1 MEPDASL
8 PVVVIGAGPVGLAA
22 AAHLLERGL
31 EPLVLEAGDGPGA
44 AIRAWGHIRLF
55 STWRYN
61 IDAAARR
68 LLEHDGGWDAPR
80 ETRLPYGTELV
91 DDYLAPLAALPELRG
106 RIRYGNRVTGVV
118 RGESGFLVR
127 HDGGGSPGHDD
138 GGGLPARAVID
149 ASGTWDTPNPA
160 GGAGLP
166 AVGESA
172 ARAAGLVTG
181 PLPDVPGADAGRF
194 AGRTVLVLGSGHS
207 AANTLLSLGRVRQKH
222 PETRILWAIRRPADP
237 ARLYGGGTADQLPAR
252 GQLGASLR
260 RFVENGDIELVDSFA
275 TARLDVVREGAVEGT
290 PTGNAERAKPLRVT
304 AADGR
309 TLAVDVVVPCTGF
322 RPDLAPLAGLRLDLD
337 EAVQAP
343 RGLGPLIDPEFH
355 SCGTVPAHGERLL
368 AHPEPAFYIAGMKS
382 YGRAPTFLM
391 ATGYEQVRSLA
402 AALAGDRAGA
412 DRLQLDLPQT
422 GACST
427 DSGGSAGRPAGSV
440 AG

>member
-1 MEPDASL
+1 M
-8 PVVVIGAGPVGLAA
+8 
-22 AAHLLERGL
+22 
-31 EPLVLEAGDGPGA
+31 
-44 AIRAWGHIRLF
+44 
-55 STWRYN
+55 
-61 IDAAARR
+61 
-68 LLEHDGGWDAPR
+68 
-80 ETRLPYGTELV
+80 
-91 DDYLAPLAALPELRG
+91 
-106 RIRYGNRVTGVV
+106 
-118 RGESGFLVR
+118 
-127 HDGGGSPGHDD
+127 
-138 GGGLPARAVID
+138 
-149 ASGTWDTPNPA
+149 
-160 GGAGLP
+160 
-166 AVGESA
+166 
-172 ARAAGLVTG
+172 
-181 PLPDVPGADAGRF
+181 
-194 AGRTVLVLGSGHS
+194 
-207 AANTLLSLGRVRQKH
+207 
-222 PETRILWAIRRPADP
+222 
-237 ARLYGGGTADQLPAR
+237 
-252 GQLGASLR
+252 
-260 RFVENGDIELVDSFA
+260 ENGDIELVDSFA